1 MITDKTDGVDGATV
15 TTSEEQL
22 KTPPVIK
29 CAVCGCILFADSTVL
44 GKLIYYKSPTKQFGP
59 FCGKCA
65 ARYSHYT
72 CRALNESTTKSQKR
86 AARRAA
92 YLAAEQEELALI
104 MKPSGPNE
112 DLDDSGNY
120 YDADGCDG
128 TDDFD
133 DSDDS
138 DD

>member
-1 MITDKTDGVDGATV
+1 MITDKTDGVDGVDGAAV

-65 ARYSHYT
+65 ARYSHYA
-72 CRALNESTTKSQKR
+72 CRALNESTAKSQKR

-92 YLAAEQEELALI
+92 YPAAEQEALALI

-112 DLDDSGNY
+112 DLDDAN
-120 YDADGCDG
+120 
-128 TDDFD
+128 DFD
-133 DSDDS
+133 DSDN
-138 DD
+138 